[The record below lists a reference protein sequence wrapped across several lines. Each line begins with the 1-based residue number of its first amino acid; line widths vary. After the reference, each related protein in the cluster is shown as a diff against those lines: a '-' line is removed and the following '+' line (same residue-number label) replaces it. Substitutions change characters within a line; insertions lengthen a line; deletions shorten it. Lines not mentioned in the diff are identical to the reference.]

1 MSQDTLLDRVL
12 FTAPGFDDDVLCQG
26 YNETCGQPAHWRI
39 VFTCCDNQR
48 NACDECKAK
57 EDEQV
62 IVRRGL
68 RCQFC
73 DARPALFKWRPL

>member
-1 MSQDTLLDRVL
+1 MSSLLEHTPFYVTMYDEDI
-12 FTAPGFDDDVLCQG
+12 PCQG
-26 YNETCGQPAHWRI
+26 YDETCGQPARWRI
-39 VFTCCDNQR
+39 IFTCCANQR

-57 EDEQV
+57 EDELAV
-62 IVRRGL
+62 TRRGL